1 MALSYKTRKR
11 LALLI
16 LLVGLPIYL
25 IVAVNVVAVV
35 NAWFGRPH
43 ILIEFIIFVA
53 LGIVW
58 ILPFKSIFKGIGA
71 PDPDADPESYPY
83 DPPKEPEVHLGQKKR
98 GRR

>member
-16 LLVGLPIYL
+16 LLVGLPIYI
-25 IVAVNVVAVV
+25 IVAVNIAALV
-35 NAWFGRPH
+35 NSWFGRPH
-43 ILIEFIIFVA
+43 IIIEFVIFVV
-53 LGIVW
+53 LGVVW

-71 PDPDADPESYPY
+71 ADPDADPESYPY
-83 DPPKEPEVHLGQKKR
+83 DPPKEPEVHMGQKKR